1 MKKLFL
7 LIWVFSL
14 TQVSFTQNYEKV
26 PAKNLPSETYKGIY
40 SDVDDIL
47 SSCCQ
52 KFNASYNWGKTTMTY
67 LTEMGNNLKVEGT
80 VSYRGQSCGE
90 ITTDYYIVFNSK
102 TGIPSE
108 WCIYTPYCWMGMQTS
123 IEWDC
128 KCVEYYTTEQKMQFV
143 SKNAPLV
150 IQFLNK

>member
-1 MKKLFL
+1 MKKIFL
-7 LIWVFSL
+7 LSLFFLSTFFCFS
-14 TQVSFTQNYEKV
+14 QNYERMR
-26 PAKNLPSETYKGIY
+26 ASDLPTEIYNGLY

-47 SSCCQ
+47 SACCQ
-52 KFNASYNWGKTTMTY
+52 KFNASYNWGKTRMNY
-67 LTEMGNNLKVEGT
+67 LTEMGSNLKVEGI

-90 ITTDYYIVFNSK
+90 VTTDYYIIFNSK

-108 WCIYTPYCWMGMQTS
+108 WCIYTPYCFLGVQTS

-128 KCVEYYTTEQKMQFV
+128 KCVEYYTSQQKMQFI

-150 IQFLNK
+150 IQFLSQ